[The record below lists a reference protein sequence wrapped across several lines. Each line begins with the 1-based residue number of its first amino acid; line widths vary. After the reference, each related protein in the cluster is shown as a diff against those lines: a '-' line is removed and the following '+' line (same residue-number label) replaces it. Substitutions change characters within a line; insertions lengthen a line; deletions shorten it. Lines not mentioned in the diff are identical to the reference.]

1 MSNIS
6 IGITAMELFAYNPF
20 RILGV
25 AVNTPMQEIE
35 RSYQKMLDMSENG
48 EISNYKTDFDFDS
61 LPPFSRS
68 AQTLK
73 TAYAKLSSNGY
84 RCFAYSD
91 PEFSVSLNI
100 DDIALNL
107 RDITCYDCFLR
118 CYMWL
123 IINDRD
129 MQERDLWIQLA
140 KHIDSMILSSPD
152 QWSKFFD
159 SRFPQEMIDPGMAVY
174 KSFYSTFCQIILLPI
189 KEMVRGSMKCTTA
202 TEILECAK
210 IDVNEEFEYI
220 DIPQGNLPKDGEPAP
235 KLKIA
240 LKDGEEYFDIKTG
253 KMMHYSTDTEDAESN
268 SFAEASNAP
277 LDAEVLNAEEPAEEA
292 PEEVYEEEQTAY
304 EEPAPAPEPAYE
316 EPVYEEP
323 APQPAYEEPQP
334 EPVYE
339 EPAPA
344 EVQPEKPAEPE
355 PAPAPAEEPK
365 PVQRPAPRR
374 RMERR
379 AAEPAEEKK
388 APPKPT
394 QPVAPKP
401 EPLKLDNESTAQPQ
415 PSAPRRSFRSMRS
428 QAAAE
433 EPQEQTA
440 QTQSDFNSINPFAKN
455 KSEAAAQ
462 KHERRSPNGFT
473 KLVKEAEKKE
483 EERAAAI
490 MEEESEEEDENLYTN
505 ALIEML
511 RSNQSRGETM
521 KSVDTRHAI
530 KNGDSLE
537 APAKNNVSMDAINMD
552 KYNDK
557 LLAAPYEMTPRKLTR
572 EERYR
577 NVKIDD
583 MLNPGGA
590 GKNYAFS
597 AIEQFKKNK
606 EKEKQN
612 RKTIFALLGV
622 LAVCLAVFALMF
634 LYGLL

>member
-123 IINDRD
+123 IINDRE

-253 KMMHYSTDTEDAESN
+253 KMMHYSTDTEEAESN

-292 PEEVYEEEQTAY
+292 PEEVCEEDQPAY
-304 EEPAPAPEPAYE
+304 EEPAPAP

-334 EPVYE
+334 EPAYE

-344 EVQPEKPAEPE
+344 EVQPEKPAEPK
-355 PAPAPAEEPK
+355 PA
-365 PVQRPAPRR
+365 
-374 RMERR
+374 
-379 AAEPAEEKK
+379 
-388 APPKPT
+388 

-401 EPLKLDNESTAQPQ
+401 EPLKLDNESAAQPQ

-612 RKTIFALLGV
+612 RRTIFALLGV
-622 LAVCLAVFALMF
+622 LAVCLAVFAVMF

>member
-123 IINDRD
+123 IINDRE

-253 KMMHYSTDTEDAESN
+253 KMMHYSTDTEEAESN

-277 LDAEVLNAEEPAEEA
+277 LDAEVLNAEEP
-292 PEEVYEEEQTAY
+292 
-304 EEPAPAPEPAYE
+304 
-316 EPVYEEP
+316 
-323 APQPAYEEPQP
+323 
-334 EPVYE
+334 
-339 EPAPA
+339 
-344 EVQPEKPAEPE
+344 
-355 PAPAPAEEPK
+355 
-365 PVQRPAPRR
+365 
-374 RMERR
+374 
-379 AAEPAEEKK
+379 
-388 APPKPT
+388 
-394 QPVAPKP
+394 
-401 EPLKLDNESTAQPQ
+401 LS
-415 PSAPRRSFRSMRS
+415 
-428 QAAAE
+428 
-433 EPQEQTA
+433 
-440 QTQSDFNSINPFAKN
+440 
-455 KSEAAAQ
+455 
-462 KHERRSPNGFT
+462 
-473 KLVKEAEKKE
+473 
-483 EERAAAI
+483 
-490 MEEESEEEDENLYTN
+490 
-505 ALIEML
+505 LI
-511 RSNQSRGETM
+511 
-521 KSVDTRHAI
+521 HI
-530 KNGDSLE
+530 
-537 APAKNNVSMDAINMD
+537 
-552 KYNDK
+552 
-557 LLAAPYEMTPRKLTR
+557 
-572 EERYR
+572 
-577 NVKIDD
+577 
-583 MLNPGGA
+583 
-590 GKNYAFS
+590 
-597 AIEQFKKNK
+597 
-606 EKEKQN
+606 
-612 RKTIFALLGV
+612 
-622 LAVCLAVFALMF
+622 
-634 LYGLL
+634 